1 VVRVIGRLA
10 VLLAVVALAACSS
23 GGDDGPDGP
32 CRDAVVPS
40 SAVPGGAE
48 AQGITS
54 VVGTA
59 GVWFIAPEL
68 ERWGDAFEAE
78 GDGYR
83 GKLPLWVD
91 GDDLPS
97 FRVRPDGP
105 GTEGVGSVEA
115 DPTADGLPG
124 PLPATVRVPGPGCWE
139 VTATTPAGAVTIRA
153 RVG

>member
-1 VVRVIGRLA
+1 MTGRLV
-10 VLLAVVALAACSS
+10 VLLAVVALAACSA
-23 GGDDGPDGP
+23 GGDDGPTGP
-32 CRDAVVPS
+32 CGDDVVP
-40 SAVPGGAE
+40 GAATPDGAA
-48 AQGITS
+48 AQGITA

-83 GKLPLWVD
+83 AKLPLWVD
-91 GDDLPS
+91 AGELPS
-97 FRVRPDGP
+97 FRVRPAGA
-105 GTEGVGSVEA
+105 GTEGEGSVEA

-124 PLPATVRVPGPGCWE
+124 PLPATVRVPGPGCWAI
-139 VTATTPAGAVTIRA
+139 TATTPAGAVTIRA